1 MLMLKLEGKM
11 IKSIS
16 AIIFA
21 LIICGCSKVSMDT
34 KFSSED
40 YCSDIEKLI
49 KTESKL
55 ANYKSKIVCSI
66 ISEFTAEYNNKSYS
80 EVFEL
85 VDSILLDFEKEQVFF
100 RTNITLQKHFTD
112 STTTFHDMPNGKSGK
127 LDFGIYYPWVMEFY
141 DTQDVKTMRAQKNG
155 NIRKIK
161 AYFMNDMENYLEIT
175 GSAAMSLRHD
185 EYIQAK
191 KENEENLF
199 LDLVVGDL
207 DDYLNNRDF
216 KKAFYNDLK
225 ENKFETDIRIWYDKL
240 VEVHSEIVDDQ
251 DFIQERKRARRK
263 RTTNSIN

>member
-1 MLMLKLEGKM
+1 
-11 IKSIS
+11 
-16 AIIFA
+16 
-21 LIICGCSKVSMDT
+21 
-34 KFSSED
+34 
-40 YCSDIEKLI
+40 
-49 KTESKL
+49 
-55 ANYKSKIVCSI
+55 
-66 ISEFTAEYNNKSYS
+66 
-80 EVFEL
+80 
-85 VDSILLDFEKEQVFF
+85 
-100 RTNITLQKHFTD
+100 
-112 STTTFHDMPNGKSGK
+112 MPNGKSGK